1 MVLVGSVIAP
11 SGACMFLTVW
21 RSLIIQH
28 VTTTIK
34 MKQAALMVQYPHGSV
49 TAAKLKQASKVDPS
63 KEIKRFL
70 NEN

>member
-1 MVLVGSVIAP
+1 
-11 SGACMFLTVW
+11 
-21 RSLIIQH
+21 
-28 VTTTIK
+28 
-34 MKQAALMVQYPHGSV
+34 MKQAALMVQYPYGSV